1 MPSSDSLTPEPSV
14 SRSLLRELVELR
26 QVRLEKESLQQA
38 NMRYMALVANLELTI
53 SELKVQLQA
62 KEAEVGKLKAR
73 VKKLAKRLEKPSD
86 EPIIGPSGER
96 SKEELTNRI
105 IILEEENAQLKNHA
119 ALTNE
124 MERLRMQLE
133 QSNKMHSAYRGE
145 SKTKVMTVATEHSES
160 SDSHTE
166 RRVSP
171 RQSSGTVTSLSPR
184 ESRLDHQLYSPQSP
198 VTRAKPTL
206 LSPTTGSMAFL
217 IPEAETPASCKTSV
231 TSLKPS
237 PKGSFA
243 VKTKTRPLV
252 SHKSNIIKPLRKSQE
267 LRSPLLSAYIPSF
280 TRSKRAELKTGRR
293 SSPGTRDPTTQFR
306 GKSGLPTVEDES
318 EFPDFFPEEK
328 ELD

>member
-1 MPSSDSLTPEPSV
+1 MAHLPSTDSLSPEPSV

-38 NMRYMALVANLELTI
+38 NLRYMALVANLELTI
-53 SELKVQLQA
+53 SELKVHLQA
-62 KEAEVGKLKAR
+62 KEAEINKLKTR
-73 VKKLAKRLEKPSD
+73 VKKLAKRLERPVE
-86 EPIIGPSGER
+86 EPTGGTTG

-105 IILEEENAQLKNHA
+105 LTLEEENVQLKNHA

-124 MERLRMQLE
+124 MERLRVQLE
-133 QSNKMHSAYRGE
+133 QSNKMHGTYRGE
-145 SKTKVMTVATEHSES
+145 TKTKVVTLATDHSES

-166 RRVSP
+166 HRISARKSPGSVSP
-171 RQSSGTVTSLSPR
+171 RLDSRTPLTQSPPSRSKPTALSPN
-184 ESRLDHQLYSPQSP
+184 S
-198 VTRAKPTL
+198 AA
-206 LSPTTGSMAFL
+206 MAFL
-217 IPEAETPASCKTSV
+217 IPESQTPMSCKTSV

-237 PKGSFA
+237 PKASFA
-243 VKTKTRPLV
+243 VKGKSRPLV

-280 TRSKRAELKTGRR
+280 TRSKRTETKPGRR
-293 SSPGTRDPTTQFR
+293 SSPGARDLAGQGGR
-306 GKSGLPTVEDES
+306 GRGELATVEDES

>member
-1 MPSSDSLTPEPSV
+1 MAHFPSADSLSPEPSV

-38 NMRYMALVANLELTI
+38 NLRYMALVANLELTI

-62 KEAEVGKLKAR
+62 KEAEINKLKTR
-73 VKKLAKRLEKPSD
+73 VKKLAKRLERPSED
-86 EPIIGPSGER
+86 PTAGAIGER

-105 IILEEENAQLKNHA
+105 LTLEEENVQLKNHA

-124 MERLRMQLE
+124 MERLRVQLE
-133 QSNKMHSAYRGE
+133 QSNKMHGTYRGE
-145 SKTKVMTVATEHSES
+145 TKTKVVTLATDHSES

-166 RRVSP
+166 HRLSSRKSP
-171 RQSSGTVTSLSPR
+171 GSLSPR
-184 ESRLDHQLYSPQSP
+184 LDSRTPLTQSP
-198 VTRAKPTL
+198 PSRSKPTA
-206 LSPTTGSMAFL
+206 LSPNSAAMAFL
-217 IPEAETPASCKTSV
+217 IPESETPMSCKTSV

-237 PKGSFA
+237 PKASFA
-243 VKTKTRPLV
+243 VKGKSRPLV

-280 TRSKRAELKTGRR
+280 TRAKRTEVKPGRR
-293 SSPGTRDPTTQFR
+293 SSPGARDSAGQGGA
-306 GKSGLPTVEDES
+306 GKGELATVEDES
-318 EFPDFFPEEK
+318 EFPDCFPEEK